1 MKSVGTKQTKLQQ
14 GSALLMALIFSFV
27 IMVMLSGLLY
37 SFKMGLLTTKS
48 IIRNSNEKV
57 LGETYI
63 ANLKDDIDF
72 TKSNEFKI
80 GDSKFEIIVDE
91 EQKSSFFSK
100 GSNAELF
107 QAQQYNSYNDIFKA
121 YNRGGDK
128 VDLVKN
134 IIYNSVNIN
143 FYQNFNTDYVPIN
156 VPMINVSAI
165 TDYQAKNYRLNAD
178 GAISEPYK
186 GFIGFI
192 KKSDQQIKK
201 IDIFT
206 NKAKIGV
213 PIPEGM
219 GTDSKVKVGWN
230 LESGEWTMYL
240 ILHDSDKLFT
250 TSVALKNLLDDD
262 VEGLEVD
269 NEQLGNEIGDWK
281 PVSSGDSSGGTLG
294 GPFVKDNIFDVAW
307 YFEEKDSP
315 PQIVLLRKADQKK
328 GSQETLETYYSQYSP
343 TDKQYK
349 MKLGGK
355 LNLKR
360 ELKADNIK
368 LLIPDFA
375 NNLDAN
381 MALILHPNNNSKTLM
396 NVSDFNYNGDHR
408 VGKSLDTYID
418 GESFGEPVI
427 VSKNDDTLYIITFE
441 PDKLHRYEYKKG
453 VGSFETLEYGSNGLE
468 NEFKFETNE
477 DTTIAPPKPKP
488 KPKTMGSNKFAGDSS
503 SSNDDEED
511 QSDEEGIQIVI
522 PKFGYLFVFTKS
534 QVMQLN
540 YDFDI
545 LQTMDLSVENPQI
558 LVDNEAVHSTINKV
572 YILADA
578 LDIKAQE
585 MRDELGDD
593 EDVEDKNEVDD
604 KSKNSSKSSQTTAE
618 RRMAEAKKNKGG
630 DDEEEED
637 LPEPIYLD
645 SKYLYPLGI
654 VKQSIL

>member
-1 MKSVGTKQTKLQQ
+1 MKSLSNKQARLQR

-48 IIRNSNEKV
+48 IVRNSNEKV

-63 ANLKDDIDF
+63 SSLKDDIDF
-72 TKSNEFKI
+72 TKSNEFEI
-80 GDSKFEIIVDE
+80 GGSKFEIVVDDD
-91 EQKSSFFSK
+91 SVTSFFPK
-100 GSNAELF
+100 GSNTALF
-107 QAQQYNSYNDIFKA
+107 QAQQYNSYNDIYKA

-128 VDLVKN
+128 VDLVEN
-134 IIYNSVNIN
+134 IIYNAVDTNL
-143 FYQNFNTDYVPIN
+143 YQNFNTDYIPIN

-165 TDYQAKNYRLNAD
+165 TDYQAKNYRLDAD

-192 KKSDQQIKK
+192 KKSDQQVKK

-206 NKAKIGV
+206 SKAKIGV
-213 PIPEGM
+213 PIPEEM
-219 GTDSKVKVGWN
+219 GTDTKIKVGWN
-230 LESGEWTMYL
+230 LEKGEWTMYL

-250 TSVALKNLLDDD
+250 TSVALKDLLDDA
-262 VEGLEVD
+262 VEGLEEA
-269 NEQLGNEIGDWK
+269 NEQLGNDIGQWK

-315 PQIVLLRKADQKK
+315 PQIVLVRKADQKR

-360 ELKADNIK
+360 ELKAENIR
-368 LLIPDFA
+368 LLVPDFA
-375 NNLDAN
+375 NNLDAS

-427 VSKNDDTLYIITFE
+427 VSKNDETLYIITFE

-453 VGSFETLEYGSNGLE
+453 MGSFETLEYGANGLE
-468 NEFKFETNE
+468 KEFEFETND
-477 DTTIAPPKPKP
+477 DTSIAPTPKPKAP
-488 KPKTMGSNKFAGDSS
+488 KKMGSNNFGTTSS
-503 SSNDDEED
+503 SQENDDD
-511 QSDEEGIQIVI
+511 DDSDGIQRVI
-522 PKFGYLFVFTKS
+522 PKFGYLFVFTKT
-534 QVMQLN
+534 QMMQLN

-545 LQTMDLSVENPQI
+545 LQTIDLSDAENPQI
-558 LVDNEAVHSTINKV
+558 LVDNDAVKNTINKV
-572 YILADA
+572 YIQPNA
-578 LDIKAQE
+578 LDIKAKE
-585 MRDELGDD
+585 MRDELGD
-593 EDVEDKNEVDD
+593 EDDPKDKNEVDD
-604 KSKNSSKSSQTTAE
+604 KSKNSSQPRQTTAE
-618 RRMAEAKKNKGG
+618 RRMAEAKKNKGE
-630 DDEEEED
+630 DED
-637 LPEPIYLD
+637 APPEPIYLD

>member
-1 MKSVGTKQTKLQQ
+1 MRVICTKQAKLQK

-63 ANLKDDIDF
+63 TSLKDDIDF
-72 TKSNEFKI
+72 TKSNEFEI

-91 EQKSSFFSK
+91 DSVSSFFPK
-100 GSNAELF
+100 NNNTELF
-107 QAQQYNSYNDIFKA
+107 QAQQYNSYNDIYKA

-128 VDLVKN
+128 VDLVQN
-134 IIYNSVNIN
+134 IIYNAVSISS
-143 FYQNFNTDYVPIN
+143 YQNFNTDYIPIN
-156 VPMINVSAI
+156 VPMVNVSAI
-165 TDYQAKNYRLNAD
+165 TDYQAKNYRLNSD
-178 GAISEPYK
+178 GEIAEPYK

-192 KKSDQQIKK
+192 QMQNKQIN
-201 IDIFT
+201 IFT
-206 NKAKIGV
+206 DKAKIGV
-213 PIPEGM
+213 PIPEEM
-219 GTDSKVKVGWN
+219 GTDSKIKVGWN

-250 TSVALKNLLDDD
+250 TSIELKDLLADD
-262 VEGLEVD
+262 VEGLEAD
-269 NEQLGNEIGDWK
+269 NEQLGNEIGQWK
-281 PVSSGDSSGGTLG
+281 PISSGDSSGGTLG
-294 GPFVKDNIFDVAW
+294 GPFVKENIFDVAW

-315 PQIVLLRKADQKK
+315 PQIVLLRKADQKR
-328 GSQETLETYYSQYSP
+328 GSQETLETYYSEYST

-360 ELKADNIK
+360 ELKSDNIK
-368 LLIPDFA
+368 LLVPDFA
-375 NNLDAN
+375 NNFDAN

-396 NVSDFNYNGDHR
+396 NISDFNYNGDHR

-427 VSKNDDTLYIITFE
+427 VSKNDDTLYIITYE

-453 VGSFETLEYGSNGLE
+453 VGSFETLDYGANGLE
-468 NEFKFETNE
+468 KEFEFESDDEVAT
-477 DTTIAPPKPKP
+477 PPPKP
-488 KPKTMGSNKFAGDSS
+488 KPKTMGSNSS
-503 SSNDDEED
+503 SNGSSSNSTSNDDEETE
-511 QSDEEGIQIVI
+511 SDEEGIQMVI

-534 QVMQLN
+534 QIMQLN

-545 LQTMDLSVENPQI
+545 LQTMDLSAENPQI
-558 LVDNEAVHSTINKV
+558 LVDNEAVKNTINKV
-572 YILADA
+572 YILADG
-578 LDIKAQE
+578 LDTKAQE

-593 EDVEDKNEVDD
+593 EDVEDENEVND
-604 KSKNSSKSSQTTAE
+604 KSKDSSEPRQTTAE
-618 RRMAEAKKNKGG
+618 RRMAEAKKNKDG
-630 DDEEEED
+630 DEEEET

>member
-1 MKSVGTKQTKLQQ
+1 MKAVSTKQSKLQK
-14 GSALLMALIFSFV
+14 GSALLIALIFSFV
-27 IMVMLSGLLY
+27 VMAMLSGLLY
-37 SFKMGLLTTKS
+37 SFKMSLLTTKS

-63 ANLKDDIDF
+63 SSLKDDIDF
-72 TKSNEFKI
+72 THTNEFKI

-91 EQKSSFFSK
+91 DSVSSFFPK
-100 GSNAELF
+100 NNNAELF
-107 QAQQYNSYNDIFKA
+107 QAQQYNSYNDIYKA

-128 VDLVKN
+128 VNIMQN
-134 IIYNSVNIN
+134 IIYNAVDTN
-143 FYQNFNTDYVPIN
+143 FYQNFNTDYIPIN

-165 TDYQAKNYRLNAD
+165 TDYQAKNYRLNGD
-178 GAISEPYK
+178 EQIVESYK

-192 KKSDQQIKK
+192 QMQNRQIN
-201 IDIFT
+201 IFT
-206 NKAKIGV
+206 DKAKIGV
-213 PIPEGM
+213 PIPESM
-219 GTDSKVKVGWN
+219 GTDAKIKVGWN
-230 LESGEWTMYL
+230 LEGGEWTMYL
-240 ILHDSDKLFT
+240 ILHDSEKLFT
-250 TSVALKNLLDDD
+250 TSIELKDLLADD
-262 VEGLEVD
+262 VEGLEAD
-269 NEQLGNEIGDWK
+269 NELLGNEIGQWK

-294 GPFVKDNIFDVAW
+294 SPFVTKNIFAVAW
-307 YFEEKDSP
+307 YFEEKDKP
-315 PQIVLLRKADQKK
+315 PQIVLLRKADQKR
-328 GSQETLETYYSQYSP
+328 GSQETLETYYSEYSA

-368 LLIPDFA
+368 LLVPDFA

-396 NVSDFNYNGDHR
+396 NISDFNYNGDHR

-427 VSKNDDTLYIITFE
+427 VSKNDDTLYIITYE

-453 VGSFETLEYGSNGLE
+453 EGSFETLDYGANGLE
-468 NEFKFETNE
+468 KEFEFES
-477 DTTIAPPKPKP
+477 DDDIATVAPKP
-488 KPKTMGSNKFAGDSS
+488 KPKTMGSNNFANES
-503 SSNDDEED
+503 SSNSTSDDDEETE
-511 QSDEEGIQIVI
+511 SDEEGIQMVI
-522 PKFGYLFVFTKS
+522 SKFGYLFVFTKS

-545 LQTMDLSVENPQI
+545 LQTMDLSIKNPQI
-558 LVDNEAVHSTINKV
+558 LVDNEAVKNTINKV
-572 YILADA
+572 YILADG
-578 LDIKAQE
+578 LDTKAQE

-604 KSKNSSKSSQTTAE
+604 ESKNSSEPRQTTAE
-618 RRMAEAKKNKGG
+618 RRMAEAKKNKDG
-630 DDEEEED
+630 DEEEEEA

>member
-1 MKSVGTKQTKLQQ
+1 MKSLSNKQARLQR

-48 IIRNSNEKV
+48 IVRNSNEKV

-72 TKSNEFKI
+72 TKSNEFEI
-80 GDSKFEIIVDE
+80 GGSKFEIVVDDE
-91 EQKSSFFSK
+91 SVTSFFPK
-100 GSNAELF
+100 GSNAALF
-107 QAQQYNSYNDIFKA
+107 QAQQYNSYNDIYKA

-128 VDLVKN
+128 VDLVEN
-134 IIYNSVNIN
+134 IIYNAVDTNL
-143 FYQNFNTDYVPIN
+143 YQNFNTDYIPIN

-165 TDYQAKNYRLNAD
+165 TDYQAKNYRLDAD

-192 KKSDQQIKK
+192 KKSDQQVKK

-206 NKAKIGV
+206 SKAKIGV
-213 PIPEGM
+213 PIPEEM
-219 GTDSKVKVGWN
+219 GTDTKIKVGWN
-230 LESGEWTMYL
+230 LEKGEWTMYL

-250 TSVALKNLLDDD
+250 TSVALKDLLDDA
-262 VEGLEVD
+262 VEGLEEA
-269 NEQLGNEIGDWK
+269 NEQLGNDIGQWK

-307 YFEEKDSP
+307 YFEEKNSP
-315 PQIVLLRKADQKK
+315 PQIVLVRKADQKR

-360 ELKADNIK
+360 ELKAENIR
-368 LLIPDFA
+368 LLVPDFA
-375 NNLDAN
+375 NNLDAS

-427 VSKNDDTLYIITFE
+427 VSKNDETLYIITFE

-453 VGSFETLEYGSNGLE
+453 MGSFETLEYGANGLE
-468 NEFKFETNE
+468 KEFEFETND
-477 DTTIAPPKPKP
+477 DTSIAPAPKPKAP
-488 KPKTMGSNKFAGDSS
+488 KKMGSNNFGTTSS
-503 SSNDDEED
+503 SQENDDD
-511 QSDEEGIQIVI
+511 DDSDGIQRVI
-522 PKFGYLFVFTKS
+522 PKFGYLFVFTKT
-534 QVMQLN
+534 QMMQLN

-545 LQTMDLSVENPQI
+545 LQTIDLSDAENPQI
-558 LVDNEAVHSTINKV
+558 LVDNDAVKNTINKV
-572 YILADA
+572 YIQPNA
-578 LDIKAQE
+578 LDIKAKE
-585 MRDELGDD
+585 MRYELGD
-593 EDVEDKNEVDD
+593 EDDPKDKNEVDD
-604 KSKNSSKSSQTTAE
+604 KSKNSSQPRQTTAE
-618 RRMAEAKKNKGG
+618 RRMAEAKKNKGE
-630 DDEEEED
+630 DEDED
-637 LPEPIYLD
+637 APPEPIYLD